1 MIRENL
7 DWLIVC
13 LGILMLI
20 VRNYCGK
27 TLGDILDV
35 LPREWISEDLMEALM
50 KKGVCLSPA
59 IFELG
64 DWVKFRK
71 TSITPTNGWE
81 GDRQKQ
87 VGFLQR
93 VPDKDNLIASFCS
106 GEYYSV
112 LANKVVKVV
121 PLDRGQH
128 VQLKEDVKKPRF
140 LSA

>member
-1 MIRENL
+1 MF
-7 DWLIVC
+7 
-13 LGILMLI
+13 
-20 VRNYCGK
+20 YFSGK
-27 TLGDILDV
+27 TLGDILDA

-59 IFELG
+59 IFEVG

-71 TSITPTNGWE
+71 TSMTPTNGWE

-87 VGFLQR
+87 VGFVQR
-93 VPDKDNLIASFCS
+93 VPDKDNLIVSFCS

-112 LANKVVKVV
+112 LANEVVKVI
-121 PLDRGQH
+121 PLDKGQH